1 MPNKPR
7 AKLSNER
14 RRFLK
19 ATGAGL
25 TGTLIAGCTGGG
37 GGDSDDDETTT
48 QDDQDTTEAD
58 DNGDNGGGTESTSWV
73 IGGSSDGS
81 FINSYTQGFAAELDE
96 HSDVLELNPQLSPGF
111 TANAGRIDRGERDL
125 AFTWQFNLYNAY
137 RDQGSFAEG
146 NDLGP
151 TENELNST
159 LPAVHKSQT
168 ALVTYA
174 DNDGIETV
182 HDLEGRQVGLDVQG
196 GGNTLQLL
204 DMFELAG
211 IDAQFNFHSFSE
223 RNEALLGRRVDAQSV
238 IVTNDTSVPGTL
250 VPAWE
255 ELELKFVEIPDDLQ
269 QQLVDNNPV
278 VEWGS
283 IVGSELENVN
293 TPREMGEG
301 AALTLG
307 SAVGVLA
314 DKDPDLVYEFVST
327 VLDNQDDLADYHATL
342 ADFGI
347 GEDRL
352 NFDGVPDGTPFHE
365 GAIRYFEEENIDYPE
380 QP

>member
-1 MPNKPR
+1 MPNKSR
-7 AKLSNER
+7 AKLSVER

-19 ATGAGL
+19 ASGAGL
-25 TGTLIAGCTGGG
+25 TGALIAGCTGGG
-37 GGDSDDDETTT
+37 GGGGDSDTETTADGDGTTT
-48 QDDQDTTEAD
+48 QDD
-58 DNGDNGGGTESTSWV
+58 DNGGTETTSWV

-96 HSDVLELNPQLSPGF
+96 HSDILELQPQLSPGF

-125 AFTWQFNLYNAY
+125 AFTWQFNIYNAY

-146 NDLGP
+146 NDIGP
-151 TENELNST
+151 LENELNST
-159 LPAVHKSQT
+159 LPACHKSQT

-174 DNDGIETV
+174 ENDDIETV
-182 HDLEGRQVGLDVQG
+182 YDLEGKQVGLDVQG
-196 GGNTLQLL
+196 GGNTIQLL

-211 IDAQFNFHSFSE
+211 IEAQFNFHSFSE
-223 RNEALLGRRVDAQSV
+223 RNEALLGRRVDAQSL
-238 IVTNDTSVPGTL
+238 IITNDTSVPGTL

-255 ELELKFVEIPDDLQ
+255 ELELKFVQIPEDLQ

-278 VEWGS
+278 VEWGQ
-283 IVGSELENVN
+283 VAGSDLENVN
-293 TPREMGEG
+293 PPSDPGEA

-314 DKDPDLVYEFVST
+314 EKDPDLVYEFVST

-347 GEDRL
+347 GDDRL
-352 NFDGVPDGTPFHE
+352 NFDGVPDGTPYHE
-365 GAIRYFEEENIDYPE
+365 GAIRYFEEEGIDYPE